1 MLNHYQVYAT
11 HIFDGLGS
19 WPTCVSHMKR
29 GQMVA
34 SYEFSNFPE
43 LDAVIA
49 EQVQL
54 QSTLSSTALRK
65 HMDSPLLIVV
75 ERWLRE
81 DLRELRAL
89 KDANNK
95 KDEKDRVLLGEA
107 RPRTRWDE
115 LEEDVN
121 NYGDRYYNYWRQ

>member
-1 MLNHYQVYAT
+1 
-11 HIFDGLGS
+11 
-19 WPTCVSHMKR
+19 MKR
-29 GQMVA
+29 GQIVA

-81 DLRELRAL
+81 DLKELRAL
-89 KDANNK
+89 KDANNN
-95 KDEKDRVLLGEA
+95 KDKKDRVFFGEA
-107 RPRTRWDE
+107 GPKTRWDE
-115 LEEDVN
+115 LEKDVD
-121 NYGDRYYNYWRQ
+121 NYGDKYYNYWK

>member
-1 MLNHYQVYAT
+1 
-11 HIFDGLGS
+11 
-19 WPTCVSHMKR
+19 
-29 GQMVA
+29 MVA